1 MPETTVTHLAQL
13 HKPCFVRIWIQ
24 PEVPGDPYDCVTQ
37 TGEIEVHL
45 RPYGNE
51 NDTSQQWEAIWNPSE
66 SCFIFLSKKNAKYL
80 GPNKNGDLQASAGN
94 VGDQEWFKIH
104 TDPIRKHW
112 ELAVSAGRGEGGQ
125 LLFSDVYKKVDTQSL
140 CSELAARQ
148 GTYDNKIQYKPGDS
162 IARVEITLLHD

>member
-1 MPETTVTHLAQL
+1 MPETRVTDRAQL

-24 PEVPGDPYDCVTQ
+24 PEAPGDPYDCVTQ

-45 RPYGNE
+45 RPHDE
-51 NDTSQQWEAIWNPSE
+51 NDTSQQWEAIWNPAA
-66 SCFIFLSKKNAKYL
+66 SCFVFLSKKNAKYL

-125 LLFSDVYKKVDTQSL
+125 LSFVEDKDHVKDGR
-140 CSELAARQ
+140 E
-148 GTYDNKIQYKPGDS
+148 IQHIPGDS